1 MVVQN
6 GVKETRHA
14 GLTVN
19 IPEYRAPKVG
29 PQRASPSVV
38 ASPMFGAREN
48 FRHSP
53 SPERKTSAVNFN
65 RENLLNEPGD
75 AGRAPMLGPQH
86 ASPSAVAS
94 PMFGARE
101 NLRHSPS
108 PERKTSAVNFNRENL
123 LNEPGDAEQESPLFS
138 LGIARARYSSHGGT
152 VNTMG
157 SRPSSDSSGT
167 HTEGGSDM
175 YRTVSRASSG
185 ANSTVSFLHRCASH
199 NVAHAMHMLA
209 SGRHGSSSGS
219 INSIDTATRSESAA
233 SDVSG

>member
-6 GVKETRHA
+6 GVEKTRHA

-19 IPEYRAPKVG
+19 IPEYRAPEVG
-29 PQRASPSVV
+29 PQHASPSAV

-48 FRHSP
+48 SRQSP
-53 SPERKTSAVNFN
+53 SPERKTSTVNFN

-101 NLRHSPS
+101 KPELSPS
-108 PERKTSAVNFNRENL
+108 PERVTSTVVDFNRENL
-123 LNEPGDAEQESPLFS
+123 LNEPGDAGQESPLFS
-138 LGIARARYSSHGGT
+138 LGIARARCSSHGGT
-152 VNTMG
+152 INTMG

-167 HTEGGSDM
+167 HAEGGSDT
-175 YRTVSRASSG
+175 YRTPSRTSS
-185 ANSTVSFLHRCASH
+185 ANSTASYLHRIASR
-199 NVAHAMHMLA
+199 NVAHSMHMLE
-209 SGRHGSSSGS
+209 SRHGSSAGS
-219 INSIDTATRSESAA
+219 INNYTATWSEYAPSDA
-233 SDVSG
+233 SG